1 MEYGFLIIGLAVG
14 ALLGYFIA
22 VSRNK
27 QQAISGS
34 TAGISEVDFN
44 ALRDQKNQLEGRLNS
59 SLEEFQKIE
68 LQLNQERTSKEEL
81 IRELSEW
88 KANHDNL
95 LEKLNSQKEELETL
109 QERFNK
115 DFELLANKIL
125 EDKTKKFTDQNHQNL
140 KQVLEP
146 LNEKIKNFE
155 KQVEEKYLKEAEG
168 RSALAQQIKSLT
180 DLNKQ
185 MSEDASNLTKALR
198 GDSKIQGDWGEL
210 RLELILEKAGLN
222 KGVHYT
228 TQDTFRDEDGNLK
241 KPDCIIHLPN
251 DKHIIIDSKVS
262 LTAYDAY
269 FNSDSEED
277 RQKHLKNHILSI
289 NEHIRELGNRN
300 YQNLYEINTPDYV
313 LMYIPIEPAFSLA
326 LQTDQDIYLNAL
338 GRNIVLVT
346 TSTLLATMSTVASIW
361 QQEEQ
366 KKNVLEIARQ
376 GGALYDKFVNFVD
389 DLVDVGTRMNS
400 AKKAYDLAMN
410 KLTDG
415 KGNLIKRAE
424 DIRKLGA
431 KTSKQMSKPLI
442 DRALT
447 NIESDE
453 QQDPETKFIEKEN
466 E

>member
-1 MEYGFLIIGLAVG
+1 MEYGFLIIGLVVG
-14 ALLGYFIA
+14 GLLGYFMA

-27 QQAISGS
+27 QQAVSPTGS
-34 TAGISEVDFN
+34 GISEADFN

-59 SLEEFQKIE
+59 SLEEFRKIE
-68 LQLNQERTSKEEL
+68 TQLDSERASKEEL
-81 IRELSEW
+81 IRQLSEY
-88 KANHDNL
+88 KAKYD
-95 LEKLNSQKEELETL
+95 SQKEELENL
-109 QERFNK
+109 QERFK
-115 DFELLANKIL
+115 KEFEILANKIL
-125 EDKTKKFTDQNHQNL
+125 EDKTQKFTDQNQQNL
-140 KQVLEP
+140 KMVLEP

-185 MSEDASNLTKALR
+185 MSEDASNLTKALK
-198 GDSKIQGDWGEL
+198 GDSKMQGDWGEL
-210 RLELILEKAGLN
+210 RLELILEKAGLE
-222 KGVHYT
+222 KGVHYS
-228 TQDTFRDEDGNLK
+228 TQETFRDEDGNLK
-241 KPDCIIHLPN
+241 KPDFIIHLPD

-262 LTAYDAY
+262 LTAYESY
-269 FNSDSEED
+269 FNSETEED
-277 RQKHLKNHILSI
+277 RQQHLKNHLISI
-289 NEHIRELGNRN
+289 NEHIRDLGNRN

-326 LQTDQDIYLNAL
+326 LQTDQDIYLQAL
-338 GRNIVLVT
+338 SRNIVLVT

-361 QQEEQ
+361 QQEDQ

-376 GGALYDKFVNFVD
+376 GGALYDKFVSFVD
-389 DLVDVGTRMNS
+389 DLVDVGNRMNS

-442 DRALT
+442 DRAMT
-447 NIESDE
+447 NIESSE
-453 QQDPETKFIEKEN
+453 QEDPETPYIEKEN